1 MELLDLHA
9 EAMTDLS
16 ETQEAVELYSKSI
29 ELAMEL
35 MDRGQLEDP
44 EELVMAFVMRADG
57 EADLGLTEQYIGDVE
72 SAITILEHMV
82 EFNRMPDSEVLIS
95 LHHDVAEALM
105 KVGRTQDAEK
115 HMMRA
120 LRLGVQGAGDNIE
133 VHGPG
138 N

>member
-1 MELLDLHA
+1 MPAAKRRKTAAKTRSANSAIRAQSAAFIEPLLYQVRFL
-9 EAMTDLS
+9 L
-16 ETQEAVELYSKSI
+16 
-29 ELAMEL
+29 LAKPL
-35 MDRGQLEDP
+35 RI
-44 EELVMAFVMRADG
+44 MAFVMRADG

-82 EFNRMPDSEVLIS
+82 EFNRMPDPEVLIS

-120 LRLGVQGAGDNIE
+120 LRLGVQGTGDNIE